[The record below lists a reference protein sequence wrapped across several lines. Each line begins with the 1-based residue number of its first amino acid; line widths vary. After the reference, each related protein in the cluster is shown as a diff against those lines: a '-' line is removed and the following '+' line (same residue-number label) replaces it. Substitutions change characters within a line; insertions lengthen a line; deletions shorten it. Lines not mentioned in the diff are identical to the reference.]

1 LKIIHYLAQIGTFS
15 TEGSATTVS
24 MSDDTDAP
32 PQRIIKRTLTIT
44 TTETWIVTLGP
55 STEAADRPA
64 VSDTS
69 QDIIDQ
75 AIDQISEG
83 DQEDQS

>member
-1 LKIIHYLAQIGTFS
+1 
-15 TEGSATTVS
+15 
-24 MSDDTDAP
+24 MSDDVATS
-32 PQRIIKRTLTIT
+32 PQRIIKRTLTII

-55 STEAADRPA
+55 PTKAVDRPT

-75 AIDQISEG
+75 AIDHVSQG
-83 DQEDQS
+83 DQEEQP